1 MSEPGRR
8 AALAVGALLAVVG
21 TAVCGV
27 QTVDE
32 TSGEVRRVEHRVFSG
47 DVQMVR
53 VHTNS
58 GRIQIAGAA
67 GRVVDVEGSLAGTVS
82 VPAMSAEVRDGVLT
96 LDADCGG
103 GFWDCEASFAVRVP
117 AGIRVVAETGSG
129 EVEATGLLSA
139 ATLRSGSGTV
149 RVDGARAQLT
159 MSTASGNLRAVGVTA
174 TEVDASTAS
183 GNVRIE
189 LATAP
194 EDISAHS
201 ASGNV
206 RITVPDDGEVYAT
219 EVHTGSGN
227 TLVGVRTDPL
237 AARRLRAST
246 GSGNA
251 EIDYADPA

>member
-1 MSEPGRR
+1 MTSRWSGSTPTPAASRSRALPGASSTSRAVSPGRSPSR
-8 AALAVGALLAVVG
+8 RCRPRSVTASSPSTPTAAGGSG
-21 TAVCGV
+21 TARRRSRSACRRA
-27 QTVDE
+27 
-32 TSGEVRRVEHRVFSG
+32 SGWSPKRAPARSRRP
-47 DVQMVR
+47 
-53 VHTNS
+53 T
-58 GRIQIAGAA
+58 
-67 GRVVDVEGSLAGTVS
+67 
-82 VPAMSAEVRDGVLT
+82 
-96 LDADCGG
+96 C
-103 GFWDCEASFAVRVP
+103 
-117 AGIRVVAETGSG
+117 
-129 EVEATGLLSA
+129 SA

-194 EDISAHS
+194 EDVSAHS

-237 AARRLRAST
+237 ATRRLRAST
-246 GSGNA
+246 SSGNA
-251 EIDYADPA
+251 EIDYADPT